1 MNYNYNKLK
10 GKIKEQFNTQEEFAK
25 ALGIGASTLNL
36 KLNNKTEWSQDEMR
50 KALKLLNVNEG
61 QIEQYFFTH
70 NI

>member
-36 KLNNKTEWSQDEMR
+36 K
-50 KALKLLNVNEG
+50 
-61 QIEQYFFTH
+61 
-70 NI
+70 